1 MISNASGMHLHDLWR
16 LDTFHRASVILQQ
29 EISHCD
35 VSWPTTK
42 ASWYEILLCDIRLAK
57 K

>member
-42 ASWYEILLCDIRLAK
+42 ASWYEILLCDIRLGK